1 MATIKEIAKRTGY
14 SQATVS
20 RLLNGDPTLSVR
32 EETRRAIIQASEELG
47 YSAQAKRIVIPHEV
61 ALLDNEES
69 DEVLRDSYFT
79 DLRAALERNAAQ
91 QRMELTVFHD
101 LDDMMRRGSK
111 FDGFMA
117 IGANAIS
124 EANLNK
130 LHKTMPYGVFIDVN
144 PAPGLF
150 DSVQPDLQQ
159 TMYDAVGACAKA
171 GMTRV
176 GFIGGKGAM
185 TNFYEAD
192 EEGRAVYFRREMARR
207 GLDLRGL
214 VYSGGPFTVENG
226 RKLGERFIRDHN
238 GALPDAV
245 IVAADVIAVGVL
257 QAFNAVGVIVPR
269 DISVISINNQMIAQL
284 TSPPLSTFAIDQN
297 ELARVAIFTLADAI
311 ASKRTSRQHVY
322 LSTTLEVRDSFVPKQ

>member
-185 TNFYEAD
+185 TNF
-192 EEGRAVYFRREMARR
+192 
-207 GLDLRGL
+207 
-214 VYSGGPFTVENG
+214 
-226 RKLGERFIRDHN
+226 
-238 GALPDAV
+238 
-245 IVAADVIAVGVL
+245 
-257 QAFNAVGVIVPR
+257 
-269 DISVISINNQMIAQL
+269 
-284 TSPPLSTFAIDQN
+284 
-297 ELARVAIFTLADAI
+297 
-311 ASKRTSRQHVY
+311 
-322 LSTTLEVRDSFVPKQ
+322 